1 MSLPFSHFA
10 LASASRGLILIRVLP
25 ALSSARSVNYFFVS
39 RRQKRILFCSIWAK
53 KRALNLY
60 SPTTYAVRP
69 MALPTTFSSGSGG
82 GGKSGGERKTS
93 GSKSTAAPDTL
104 GLSVPVDQSGSGS
117 GGRRPPA
124 VASAGSKVI
133 KV

>member
-1 MSLPFSHFA
+1 MRTFLERFVILDPVDTPFHIFLRA
-10 LASASRGLILIRVLP
+10 F
-25 ALSSARSVNYFFVS
+25 RSVNYFFVS

-60 SPTTYAVRP
+60 SPTTYTVRP
-69 MALPTTFSSGSGG
+69 MALPTTGFASSV
-82 GGKSGGERKTS
+82 GGKSTSGERKAS
-93 GSKSTAAPDTL
+93 GSKLSTTGAADTL
-104 GLSVPVDQSGSGS
+104 GLSVPVDQGVSGG

>member
-1 MSLPFSHFA
+1 VVRPAFSPFSTA
-10 LASASRGLILIRVLP
+10 LL
-25 ALSSARSVNYFFVS
+25 LSHSGPPPLRSVNYFFVS

-60 SPTTYAVRP
+60 SPTSYTVRP
-69 MALPTTFSSGSGG
+69 MALPTSFPSGG
-82 GGKSGGERKTS
+82 SKASGERKAKPTT
-93 GSKSTAAPDTL
+93 TAAAADSL
-104 GLSVPVDQSGSGS
+104 GLSVPVEQGG

-124 VASAGSKVI
+124 VTSAGSKVI